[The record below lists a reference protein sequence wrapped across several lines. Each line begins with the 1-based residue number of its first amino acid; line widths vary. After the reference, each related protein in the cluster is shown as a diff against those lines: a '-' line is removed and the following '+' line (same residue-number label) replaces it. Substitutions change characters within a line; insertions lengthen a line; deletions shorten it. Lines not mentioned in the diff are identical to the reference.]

1 MAASEVTNM
10 IMRLGFDDGGTS
22 AGIENVAEKM
32 ALVRSSMKATASQLG
47 AFGDESDKLRRKQ
60 EDLSQLYELQGSKVE
75 QLKKKY
81 EELTKEKSENS
92 KEALQLARVIN
103 NEITHYNQL
112 DRALR
117 STTLEINTNNSA
129 WTKAGKSLQEY
140 GERIQS
146 TGSKIKTVGTV
157 GFAGI
162 TAPVAALGVMAI
174 KSANDVKKAQGT
186 IQAQMGLTKEE
197 AEKLTKAGTNI
208 WKEGFGRTSAR
219 LRVLSVLFD
228 ETLNPSATRR
238 PRRSKKSPKTQ

>member
-1 MAASEVTNM
+1 
-10 IMRLGFDDGGTS
+10 
-22 AGIENVAEKM
+22 
-32 ALVRSSMKATASQLG
+32 MKATASQLG

-146 TGSKIKTVGTV
+146 TG
-157 GFAGI
+157 
-162 TAPVAALGVMAI
+162 
-174 KSANDVKKAQGT
+174 KK
-186 IQAQMGLTKEE
+186 
-197 AEKLTKAGTNI
+197 
-208 WKEGFGRTSAR
+208 
-219 LRVLSVLFD
+219 
-228 ETLNPSATRR
+228 
-238 PRRSKKSPKTQ
+238 